1 MTGQQARECAEII
14 VSDPDYQGLKA
25 DELALFFVRL
35 KAGKY
40 GHFYNAVDTL
50 HVTTA
55 LQQFTRELVV
65 KRYKWFEELES
76 EAREAEQREHAKTYL
91 RPDEFR
97 AWKAQ
102 YMARQNGDN

>member
-1 MTGQQARECAEII
+1 MRIVVSPHYSSLHDWLLQVPQLFSTDQGQLLYDGRNQIRLFAVDGQQ
-14 VSDPDYQGLKA
+14 
-25 DELALFFVRL
+25 
-35 KAGKY
+35 
-40 GHFYNAVDTL
+40 
-50 HVTTA
+50 
-55 LQQFTRELVV
+55 LVV

-97 AWKAQ
+97 TWKAQ

>member
-1 MTGQQARECAEII
+1 M
-14 VSDPDYQGLKA
+14 SDPDYQGLKA

-55 LQQFTRELVV
+55 LQQFTRELVA